1 MGFVVAIVA
10 VTQVSLRELRYSD
23 SLRAGWSRDRI
34 PVEVRF
40 FAPVQIGPGTHPTS
54 SAMGAASLAG
64 EGGGGGGTQ
73 PGHVLNTHPHL
84 APRLKK

>member
-64 EGGGGGGTQ
+64 EGGGVEGRSRGMCLIPT
-73 PGHVLNTHPHL
+73 PI
-84 APRLKK
+84 